1 MAARTEALSSGE
13 VRLVGLARGFRG
25 GALGWLVPTLGQH
38 LAACLGS
45 LLSLVSFGHIHIN
58 VTLTVLRVGVKLT
71 KKIKE
76 PSLRNDP
83 RPTLSSPTPAPWP
96 AVRALRPAAPMI
108 GAVVLRA
115 RVLPPVRAAHLRA
128 ATSESRYGHSV
139 LLADPMVSPPH
150 RTASRR
156 RCSIAL
162 AGVCYVSAI
171 SQSQIPTARSSAITT
186 SMQRYALEVTLLSQ
200 KQAAA

>member
-1 MAARTEALSSGE
+1 M
-13 VRLVGLARGFRG
+13 
-25 GALGWLVPTLGQH
+25 
-38 LAACLGS
+38 
-45 LLSLVSFGHIHIN
+45 
-58 VTLTVLRVGVKLT
+58 
-71 KKIKE
+71 
-76 PSLRNDP
+76 
-83 RPTLSSPTPAPWP
+83 
-96 AVRALRPAAPMI
+96 M

-171 SQSQIPTARSSAITT
+171 SQSQLPEWLAVVIAATHRFTGHLDDARGCVALVEVEFVVP
-186 SMQRYALEVTLLSQ
+186 QREQLSDVVEFRVLCPCRSHAFYRVGLSQ
-200 KQAAA
+200 PDQRAAHHA

>member
-71 KKIKE
+71 KEIKE

-83 RPTLSSPTPAPWP
+83 RPTLSSPPPA
-96 AVRALRPAAPMI
+96 L
-108 GAVVLRA
+108 
-115 RVLPPVRAAHLRA
+115 
-128 ATSESRYGHSV
+128 
-139 LLADPMVSPPH
+139 
-150 RTASRR
+150 
-156 RCSIAL
+156 
-162 AGVCYVSAI
+162 
-171 SQSQIPTARSSAITT
+171 
-186 SMQRYALEVTLLSQ
+186 
-200 KQAAA
+200 